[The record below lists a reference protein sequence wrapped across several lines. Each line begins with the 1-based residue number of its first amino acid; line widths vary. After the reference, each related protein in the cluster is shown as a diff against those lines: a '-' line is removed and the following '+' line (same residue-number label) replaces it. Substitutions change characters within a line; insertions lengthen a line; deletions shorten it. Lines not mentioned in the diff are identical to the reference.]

1 MGYINDWITNW
12 DYLLL
17 LFLRVS
23 GLIFSSPI
31 FGRRN
36 VPAIAKIGYCACIAY
51 LLFKSVQ
58 VSQPVEYN
66 NDAFIFVLLCV
77 KELLFGLALG
87 FVLNAFFT
95 LVFTAGQLIDT
106 QMGFGLVN
114 VFDPQSNLSIPMV
127 GNFLNIIM
135 LLVFFAVNGHYRLIQ
150 ILYMTV
156 VRIPVGSVVFSP
168 KIALVAVEL
177 FVQTFSLAVSVAL
190 PVIVS
195 GLLTDALL
203 GVVIR
208 SVPQINPFAVGLPLK
223 VVTGFV
229 VLFAMLPV
237 YVNFLPQ
244 IFDRMYIGVDN
255 IFAAMMG

>member
-1 MGYINDWITNW
+1 MGYLSDWFSNW

-31 FGRRN
+31 FGRKN
-36 VPAIAKIGYCACIAY
+36 IPVMAKIGYCVCIAY
-51 LLFKSVQ
+51 VLFKSVQ
-58 VSQPVEYN
+58 VTQQLDYN
-66 NDAFIFVLLCV
+66 GDVFLFVLLCL

-95 LVFTAGQLIDT
+95 LVFTAGQMIDM

-135 LLVFFAVNGHYRLIQ
+135 LLVFFAVDGHHRLIQ
-150 ILYMTV
+150 ILYTTV
-156 VRIPVGSVVFSP
+156 VCIPVGSVVFSP
-168 KIALVAVEL
+168 KIALVAVQL
-177 FVQTFSLAVSVAL
+177 FIETFILAFSVAL
-190 PVIVS
+190 PVIAA
-195 GLLTDALL
+195 GLLGEALL

-223 VVTGFV
+223 VITGFV
-229 VLFAMLPV
+229 VLLAMIPV

-244 IFDRMYIGVDN
+244 IFDKMYAGVDN